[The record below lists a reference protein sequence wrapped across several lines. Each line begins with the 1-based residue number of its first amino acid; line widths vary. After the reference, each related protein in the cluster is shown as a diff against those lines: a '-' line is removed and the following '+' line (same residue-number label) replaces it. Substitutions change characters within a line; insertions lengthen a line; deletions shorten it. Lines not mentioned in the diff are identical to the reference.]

1 MKKSLGLFAILSI
14 CLLAPPA
21 TANMVP
27 QRSVLG
33 NGMILLTSEQ
43 KALPMVSIELLIDA
57 GSRHDMPKQEGLAN
71 LTARLLTYGTQ
82 RRTALQISDTLDF
95 IGAGL
100 SAGCGE
106 DLATVSMTVLKK
118 DLATGL
124 ELLAEVLTLSTFPQE
139 EVDRQKQSIVASIKA
154 REENPAEIAQRRFAA
169 ALYPQSP
176 YGRPVEGSE
185 ASVKGLEQQSL
196 RAFYE
201 RYYRPNRTIVSVV
214 GDISH
219 QEIARAL
226 NEAFRS
232 WPKGEPAT
240 PPVAPSK
247 IGTAETLRVNKEL
260 TQANIILGHE
270 GVGRE
275 NPDYY
280 AIQVMN
286 YILGGGG
293 FSSRTLDSIR
303 NERGLAY
310 SVYSYFSA
318 EKGHGTFELVMR
330 TKNETA
336 LEAIRIAK
344 AEIRRMREELVT
356 EEELSDAKDYL
367 IGSFPLRFDT
377 NRKVANFLAQVE
389 YFQLGLDYPERYAD
403 FIKQVTREDVQHV
416 AQKYLRPETLITVI
430 VANQKKIG
438 DQCACI
444 VACHVVS

>member
-1 MKKSLGLFAILSI
+1 MRKLSRGILPILAI
-14 CLLAPPA
+14 CWLAVPA
-21 TANMVP
+21 TASMVP

-33 NGMILLTSEQ
+33 NGIVLLTSEQ
-43 KALPMVSIELLIDA
+43 RALPMVSIELLIDA
-57 GSRHDMPKQEGLAN
+57 GSRHDAPKQEGLAN

-82 RRTALQISDTLDF
+82 RRSALQISETLDF

-124 ELLAEVLTLSTFPQE
+124 ELLAEVLTQSTFPQE
-139 EVDRQKQSIVASIKA
+139 EIDRQKQAIIASIKA
-154 REENPAEIAQRRFAA
+154 REENPGDIAQKRFAA

-201 RYYRPNRTIVSVV
+201 RYYRPNGTILSVV
-214 GDISH
+214 GDVSH
-219 QEIARAL
+219 QEIAQAL

-232 WPKGEPAT
+232 WTKGEPAT

-247 IGTAETLRVNKEL
+247 VGSAENIRVNKDL

-275 NPDYY
+275 SPDFY

-293 FSSRTLDSIR
+293 FASRTLDSIR

-318 EKGHGTFELVMR
+318 EKGHGTFELVMQ
-330 TKNETA
+330 TKNETV
-336 LEAIRIAK
+336 LEAIRIAE
-344 AEIRRMREELVT
+344 AEIHRMREELVT
-356 EEELSDAKDYL
+356 EGELSDAKDYL
-367 IGSFPLRFDT
+367 TGSFPLRFDT

-389 YFQLGLDYPERYAD
+389 YFQLGLNYPERYPD
-403 FIKQVTREDVQHV
+403 LIRRVTREDVRRV
-416 AQKYLRPETLITVI
+416 AQTYLKPEKLITVI

-438 DQCACI
+438 DQ
-444 VACHVVS
+444 

>member
-1 MKKSLGLFAILSI
+1 MRKLSRGILPILAI
-14 CLLAPPA
+14 CWLAVPA
-21 TANMVP
+21 TASMVP

-33 NGMILLTSEQ
+33 NGIVLLTSEQ
-43 KALPMVSIELLIDA
+43 RALPMVSIELLIDA
-57 GSRHDMPKQEGLAN
+57 GSRHDAPKQEGLAN

-82 RRTALQISDTLDF
+82 RRSALQISETLDF

-124 ELLAEVLTLSTFPQE
+124 ELLAEVLTQSTFPQE
-139 EVDRQKQSIVASIKA
+139 EIDRQKQAIIASIKA
-154 REENPAEIAQRRFAA
+154 REENPGDIAQKRFAA

-201 RYYRPNRTIVSVV
+201 RYYRPNGTILSVV
-214 GDISH
+214 GDVSH
-219 QEIARAL
+219 QEIAQAL

-232 WPKGEPAT
+232 WTKGEPAT
-240 PPVAPSK
+240 SPVAPSK
-247 IGTAETLRVNKEL
+247 VGSAENIRVNKDL

-275 NPDYY
+275 NPDFY

-293 FSSRTLDSIR
+293 FASRTLDSIR

-318 EKGHGTFELVMR
+318 EKGHGTFELVMQ
-330 TKNETA
+330 TKNETV
-336 LEAIRIAK
+336 LEAIRIAE
-344 AEIRRMREELVT
+344 AEIHRMREELVT
-356 EEELSDAKDYL
+356 EGELSDAKDYL
-367 IGSFPLRFDT
+367 TGSFPLRFDT

-389 YFQLGLDYPERYAD
+389 YFQLGLNYPERYPD
-403 FIKQVTREDVQHV
+403 LIRRVTREDVRRV
-416 AQKYLRPETLITVI
+416 AQTYLKPEKLITVI

-438 DQCACI
+438 DQ
-444 VACHVVS
+444 

>member
-1 MKKSLGLFAILSI
+1 MKKSLALLSILPI
-14 CLLAPPA
+14 CLLALPA

-43 KALPMVSIELLIDA
+43 RALPMVSIELLIDA

-82 RRTALQISDTLDF
+82 RRTALQISETLDF

-124 ELLAEVLTLSTFPQE
+124 ELLAEVLTQSTFPQE
-139 EVDRQKQSIVASIKA
+139 EIDRQKQSIIASIKA
-154 REENPAEIAQRRFAA
+154 REENPGDIAQRRFAA

-185 ASVKGLEQQSL
+185 ASVKGLEPQSL

-201 RYYRPNRTIVSVV
+201 RYYRPNRTILSVV
-214 GDISH
+214 GDVSH
-219 QEIARAL
+219 QEIAQAL
-226 NEAFRS
+226 NQAFRS
-232 WPKGEPAT
+232 WPRGEPAT
-240 PPVAPSK
+240 APVAPSK
-247 IGTAETLRVNKEL
+247 VGSGETLQVNKDL
-260 TQANIILGHE
+260 TQANIILGHA

-280 AIQVMN
+280 SIQVMN

-318 EKGHGTFELVMR
+318 EKGHGTFELVMQ

-336 LEAIRIAK
+336 LEAIRIAR
-344 AEIRRMREELVT
+344 AEMGRMREELVT

-367 IGSFPLRFDT
+367 TGSFPLRFDT

-389 YFQLGLDYPERYAD
+389 YFQLGLDYPDRYAD
-403 FIKQVTREDVQHV
+403 FIKKVTREDVQRV
-416 AQKYLRPETLITVI
+416 AQKYLKPETLITVI

-438 DQCACI
+438 D
-444 VACHVVS
+444 

>member
-1 MKKSLGLFAILSI
+1 MKKFLGLFSVLSI
-14 CLLAPPA
+14 CLLAVPA

-43 KALPMVSIELLIDA
+43 RALPMVSIELLIDA

-82 RRTALQISDTLDF
+82 RRTALQISETLDF

-139 EVDRQKQSIVASIKA
+139 EIDRQKQSIIASIKA
-154 REENPAEIAQRRFAA
+154 REENPGDIAQRRFAA

-201 RYYRPNRTIVSVV
+201 RYYRPNRTILSVV

-240 PPVAPSK
+240 APVAPSK
-247 IGTAETLRVNKEL
+247 VGTAETLRVNKEL

-318 EKGHGTFELVMR
+318 EKGHGTFELVMQ

-356 EEELSDAKDYL
+356 EQELSDAKDYL
-367 IGSFPLRFDT
+367 TGSFPLRFDT

-403 FIKQVTREDVQHV
+403 FIKKVTREDVQHV
-416 AQKYLRPETLITVI
+416 AQKYLKPDTLITVI

-438 DQCACI
+438 DQ
-444 VACHVVS
+444 

>member
-1 MKKSLGLFAILSI
+1 MKKFLRGLFPILSI
-14 CLLAPPA
+14 YLLAPPA
-21 TANMVP
+21 MANMIP
-27 QRSVLG
+27 QRSVLA

-43 KALPMVSIELLIDA
+43 RALPMVSIELLIDA
-57 GSRHDMPKQEGLAN
+57 GSRHDVPKQEGLAN

-100 SAGCGE
+100 SAGCSE
-106 DLATVSMTVLKK
+106 DLASLSMTVLKK

-124 ELLAEVLTLSTFPQE
+124 ELLAEVLTQSTFPQDE
-139 EVDRQKQSIVASIKA
+139 IDRQKQSIIASIKA
-154 REENPAEIAQRRFAA
+154 REESPGDIAGRRFAA

-185 ASVKGLEQQSL
+185 VSVKGLEQQSL

-201 RYYRPNRTIVSVV
+201 RYYRPNRTILSVV

-219 QEIARAL
+219 QDIARAL

-232 WPKGEPAT
+232 WAKGEPAT

-247 IGTAETLRVNKEL
+247 IGSAEIIRVNKDL
-260 TQANIILGHE
+260 TQANVVLGHE

-293 FSSRTLDSIR
+293 FASRTLDSIR

-318 EKGHGTFELVMR
+318 EKGHGTFELVMQ
-330 TKNETA
+330 TKNDTA

-344 AEIRRMREELVT
+344 AEIHRMREELVT
-356 EEELSDAKDYL
+356 EGELSDAKDYL
-367 IGSFPLRFDT
+367 TGSFPLRFDT
-377 NRKVANFLAQVE
+377 NRRVANFLAQVE
-389 YFQLGLDYPERYAD
+389 YFQLGLDYPERYPD
-403 FIKQVTREDVQHV
+403 LIRKVTREDVRRV
-416 AQKYLRPETLITVI
+416 AQTYLKPEKLITVI

-438 DQCACI
+438 DP
-444 VACHVVS
+444 

>member
-1 MKKSLGLFAILSI
+1 MKKSLGLFSILSL
-14 CLLAPPA
+14 CLLALPA
-21 TANMVP
+21 PANMVP

-43 KALPMVSIELLIDA
+43 RALPMVSIELLIDA
-57 GSRHDMPKQEGLAN
+57 GSRHDGPKQEGLAN

-82 RRTALQISDTLDF
+82 RRTALQISETLDF

-139 EVDRQKQSIVASIKA
+139 EIDRQKQSIIASIKA
-154 REENPAEIAQRRFAA
+154 REENPGDIAQRRFAA

-201 RYYRPNRTIVSVV
+201 RYYRPNRTILSVV

-219 QEIARAL
+219 QEIAQAL

-232 WPKGEPAT
+232 WLKGEPAT
-240 PPVAPSK
+240 APVAPSK
-247 IGTAETLRVNKEL
+247 VGTAETLRVNKEL

-293 FSSRTLDSIR
+293 FASRTLDSIR

-318 EKGHGTFELVMR
+318 EKGHGTFELVMQ

-367 IGSFPLRFDT
+367 TGSFPLRFDT

-389 YFQLGLDYPERYAD
+389 YFQLGLDYPDRYPEL
-403 FIKQVTREDVQHV
+403 IRKVTREDVQRV
-416 AQKYLRPETLITVI
+416 AQTYLKPETLITVI

-438 DQCACI
+438 DQ
-444 VACHVVS
+444 

>member
-1 MKKSLGLFAILSI
+1 MKKSLALLPVLSI
-14 CLLAPPA
+14 CLMALPA
-21 TANMVP
+21 KANTIP

-43 KALPMVSIELLIDA
+43 RALPMVSIELLIDA

-100 SAGCGE
+100 SAGCSE

-124 ELLAEVLTLSTFPQE
+124 ELLAEILTLSTFPQE
-139 EVDRQKQSIVASIKA
+139 EIDRQKQSIIASIKA
-154 REENPAEIAQRRFAA
+154 REEDPGDIAQRRFAA

-201 RYYRPNRTIVSVV
+201 RYYRPNRTILSVV

-219 QEIARAL
+219 QEITKAL

-232 WPKGEPAT
+232 WPKGEPST

-247 IGTAETLRVNKEL
+247 IGAAETLRVNREL

-310 SVYSYFSA
+310 SIYSYFSA
-318 EKGHGTFELVMR
+318 EKGHGTFELVMQ

-344 AEIRRMREELVT
+344 AEIRRMREDLVT

-367 IGSFPLRFDT
+367 TGSFPLRFDT

-389 YFQLGLDYPERYAD
+389 YFQLGLDYPDRYAD
-403 FIKQVTREDVQHV
+403 LIRKVTREDVQHV
-416 AQKYLRPETLITVI
+416 AQKYLKPEALITVI

-438 DQCACI
+438 DQ
-444 VACHVVS
+444 